1 MICDGCKKI
10 DVCKYT
16 EQIKEFEKNNK
27 INNLPQ
33 IIKVNYKCT
42 HKYDG
47 QLFRRN
53 RSWIKWVKLKL
64 ENM

>member
-53 RSWIKWVKLKL
+53 RS
-64 ENM
+64 